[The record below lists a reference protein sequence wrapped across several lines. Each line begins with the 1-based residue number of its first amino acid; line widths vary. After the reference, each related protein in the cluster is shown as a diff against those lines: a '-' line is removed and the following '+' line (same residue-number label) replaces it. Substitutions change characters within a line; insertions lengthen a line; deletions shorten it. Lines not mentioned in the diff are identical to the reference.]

1 MVTGECRGFVSMYG
15 ADGQLQAH
23 VVCKGFEELEI
34 SMACIAFS
42 LCYEVNCTDLV
53 KGW

>member
-1 MVTGECRGFVSMYG
+1 MVKMGRCKP
-15 ADGQLQAH
+15 AD
-23 VVCKGFEELEI
+23 CKGFEELEI